1 MRSSAARVAHRRLP
15 LSFARRAPPPA
26 TRLCRSYLAIADPE
40 WVNALQQ
47 FQESHAFIIG
57 ILVAIVSRLVIN
69 EIRYRIEKPVMDEFG
84 EKVKTQLTPETER
97 LQSGQWATLGL
108 CVLLDLA
115 GDASELVPI
124 LGEFTD
130 VGFAPVEAI
139 LIKTLFKSNILAGL
153 GFVEEILPFTDVV
166 PTFTISWCL
175 KNLYALATPRSVHH
189 ASSSVTLD
197 RAL

>member
-1 MRSSAARVAHRRLP
+1 M
-15 LSFARRAPPPA
+15 
-26 TRLCRSYLAIADPE
+26 
-40 WVNALQQ
+40 NALQQ

-175 KNLYALATPRSVHH
+175 KNLYALATPRSVH
-189 ASSSVTLD
+189 AFSSVTLD